1 MNKNMK
7 KVNKEYILTLLNK
20 GDVYYVFNPY
30 TKIYHTE
37 IVGKNDIAHNKHAEP
52 SLIYYIEK

>member
-1 MNKNMK
+1 MK
-7 KVNKEYILTLLNK
+7 KVTKEYILTLLNE